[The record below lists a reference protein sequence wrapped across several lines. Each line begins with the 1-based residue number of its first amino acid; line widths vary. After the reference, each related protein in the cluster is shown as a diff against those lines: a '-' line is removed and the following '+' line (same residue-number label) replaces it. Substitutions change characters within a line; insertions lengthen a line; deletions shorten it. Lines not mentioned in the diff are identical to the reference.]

1 MNCSNVPN
9 LVKTENERVI
19 DVKWPK
25 MVNNQFVGAIKII
38 GQDRQGLITDI
49 TSQISRQMNTN
60 MKSISVAESNGL
72 FEGSL
77 ILYVMDLQ
85 HLEKIIKE
93 LKGIEGIKE
102 VYRFD

>member
-1 MNCSNVPN
+1 
-9 LVKTENERVI
+9 
-19 DVKWPK
+19 
-25 MVNNQFVGAIKII
+25 
-38 GQDRQGLITDI
+38 
-49 TSQISRQMNTN
+49 

-93 LKGIEGIKE
+93 LKGIDGIKE